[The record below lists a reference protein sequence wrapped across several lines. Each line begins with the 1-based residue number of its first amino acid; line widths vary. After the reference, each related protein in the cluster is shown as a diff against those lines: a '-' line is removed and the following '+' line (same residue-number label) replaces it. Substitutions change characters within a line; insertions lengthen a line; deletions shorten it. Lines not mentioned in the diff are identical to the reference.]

1 MIMSH
6 ATARRDSRPDSAG
19 RAVTRRPALVFLGVL
34 IAIVLTFYAM
44 RIANDAPFVL
54 SGTEPEP
61 EDFESRYVAHP
72 WLAYLHMTPGVIY
85 LLGALLQLSEH
96 IRTKRYTLHRRLGRV
111 LVTAALL
118 SVIFALIF
126 GLRFSWGGIVEAMA
140 TAVFGCWFL
149 ICLLLAVRAIRGGDV
164 VNHRRWMIRAFV
176 TGVAVGTIRIWIGLL
191 FLSGLLDSHDSFAA
205 AFWIAFSLHVIAG
218 EWWIRTTP
226 PKTG

>member
-1 MIMSH
+1 
-6 ATARRDSRPDSAG
+6 
-19 RAVTRRPALVFLGVL
+19 
-34 IAIVLTFYAM
+34 
-44 RIANDAPFVL
+44 
-54 SGTEPEP
+54 
-61 EDFESRYVAHP
+61 
-72 WLAYLHMTPGVIY
+72 MTPGVIY

-96 IRTKRYTLHRRLGRV
+96 IRTKHYTLHRRLGRV

-118 SVIFALIF
+118 GVIFALIF

-191 FLSGLLDSHDSFAA
+191 FLSGCLIPRQLRSGVLDCLQPSRDRGGMVDSDD
-205 AFWIAFSLHVIAG
+205 SQRLDNQRQTEG
-218 EWWIRTTP
+218 TG
-226 PKTG
+226 KT